1 MSWGEPQQPPY
12 DPNNPYGQP
21 QPYQQGEQPQQ
32 GQPGQG
38 PGWTQPYDS
47 GAGHTQPMPDPNYPY
62 GQPQQQ
68 YPYGQQPYPQ
78 QPYGQPPYGQQPY
91 GQPGFPPYPAPPP
104 KKGNGAFVAILVAAL
119 VVVGGGIAAA
129 VVLAG
134 NHTSNP
140 VAASTASVTTTDTAS
155 ATATATSTGG
165 SSNSTKLS
173 APKSVQGL
181 TLLSNSVAQQEVA
194 SMKSTLAADKQVYPD
209 PVIAAYNDGGGNNV
223 TTIMIDQAM
232 SDLSASNQ
240 SQLTASGSAA
250 DVVAEIMTGAGVSNA
265 QSESTNASTGA
276 LSCGTKNESGA
287 TVTICVWYDQTTFG
301 TLQYLDGTSPSSAA
315 PIADAVRAAA
325 EG

>member
-12 DPNNPYGQP
+12 DPNHPYGRQ

-32 GQPGQG
+32 GLPGQG

-47 GAGHTQPMPDPNYPY
+47 GPGHTQPMPDPNNPY

-78 QPYGQPPYGQQPY
+78 QPYGQPPYGQSPY
-91 GQPGFPPYPAPPP
+91 GQPDFSAYPYPAQPP
-104 KKGNGAFVAILVAAL
+104 KKGNGAFVAILVVAL

-134 NHTSNP
+134 NHTTNP
-140 VAASTASVTTTDTAS
+140 AAASTASVSIS
-155 ATATATSTGG
+155 ATATAASTGG
-165 SSNSTKLS
+165 TSNSTKLS
-173 APKSVQGL
+173 APASVQGL
-181 TLLSNSVAQQEVA
+181 SRLSNSVAQQEVT
-194 SMKSTLAADKQVYPD
+194 SMRSTLSTDTQIYPD
-209 PVIAAYNDGGGNNV
+209 PVVAAYNDGGGDNV
-223 TTIMIDQAM
+223 TTVLIDQAM

-250 DVVAEIMTGAGVSNA
+250 DVVSETMTGAGVSNA
-265 QSESTNASTGA
+265 QTETTNADAGA
-276 LSCGTKNESGA
+276 LSCGTKQENGA
-287 TVTICVWYDQTTFG
+287 TVTICVWYDQTSFG

-315 PIADAVRAAA
+315 PMADAVRAAA